1 MEKNLSKFAKH
12 YTKYCS
18 QLKFSLLNALIS
30 SIIILRMQRTQQKE
44 SVGCRRQSRIF
55 KGIFSPGI
63 FLSQWGESPT
73 FNTSKRGFHTKTP
86 HNGKNIQNE
95 SINEVPMEC
104 RPIFLFKKTTPK
116 TSWCFFSEDFRWTF
130 WCQKTAVA
138 ISNIA
143 HPKLHKSALSGW
155 QFPEVQRKLAFFWG

>member
-44 SVGCRRQSRIF
+44 SVGCRCQSRIF

-104 RPIFLFKKTTPK
+104 RPIFFFKKNPDELRPIFLFKKTHQK
-116 TSWCFFSEDFRWTF
+116 HHGVFFSEDFRWTF
-130 WCQKTAVA
+130 GAKKQLWPSPT
-138 ISNIA
+138 
-143 HPKLHKSALSGW
+143 
-155 QFPEVQRKLAFFWG
+155 